1 MPRPSCA
8 STAELC
14 DERIRSVTIQSIAS
28 HPSVPT
34 LRELD
39 LTGRVAAVTGGSRG
53 IGRGIAELLAERGAA
68 VAIAFREREEAARD
82 VVSSITAG
90 GGRSW
95 SSACD
100 VGDPASVAAFF
111 ETAAN
116 ALGPVDILVNN
127 AGVTADAHVMM
138 LDPARW
144 HRVLRTNL
152 DGPYYCTRAVIRG
165 MLQRRSGRII
175 NISSPSA
182 AVPLAGQSNYA
193 ASKAGLEGFTRALSR
208 DLAGR
213 GVLVNAVSPGLVE
226 TEMLASMP
234 QKVRESSVAAI
245 PLGRAG
251 TVREVA
257 EVVAFLASDAASYI
271 TGQVI
276 AVDGGLT

>member
-1 MPRPSCA
+1 MMRA
-8 STAELC
+8 
-14 DERIRSVTIQSIAS
+14 
-28 HPSVPT
+28 
-34 LRELD
+34 LD
-39 LTGRVAAVTGGSRG
+39 LSGRVAVVTGGSRG
-53 IGRGIAELLAERGAA
+53 IGRGIAELLAERGAS
-68 VAIAFREREEAARD
+68 VAIAYREQESAARNVLD
-82 VVSSITAG
+82 AIAG
-90 GGRSW
+90 KGGRAW
-95 SSACD
+95 AAQCD
-100 VGDPASVAAFF
+100 VADQPSVSAFF
-111 ETAAN
+111 AA
-116 ALGPVDILVNN
+116 AAAAVGAVDILVNN

-144 HRVLRTNL
+144 QRVLRTNL
-152 DGPYYCTRAVIRG
+152 DGAYYCTRAVIRG
-165 MLQRRSGRII
+165 MLQRKRGRII

-182 AVPLAGQSNYA
+182 VMPLPGQSNYA

-208 DLAGR
+208 DVAAK

-226 TEMLASMP
+226 TDMLASMRET
-234 QKVRESSVAAI
+234 VRESSVSAI

>member
-1 MPRPSCA
+1 MRA
-8 STAELC
+8 
-14 DERIRSVTIQSIAS
+14 
-28 HPSVPT
+28 
-34 LRELD
+34 LD
-39 LTGRVAAVTGGSRG
+39 LSGRVAVVTGGSRG

-68 VAIAFREREEAARD
+68 VAIAYREQESAARNVLD
-82 VVSSITAG
+82 AIAG
-90 GGRSW
+90 KGGRAW
-95 SSACD
+95 AAQCD
-100 VGDPASVAAFF
+100 VADQPSVSAFF
-111 ETAAN
+111 AA
-116 ALGPVDILVNN
+116 AAAAVGAVDILVNN

-144 HRVLRTNL
+144 QRVLRTNL
-152 DGPYYCTRAVIRG
+152 DGAYYCTRAVIRG
-165 MLQRRSGRII
+165 MLQRKRGRII

-182 AVPLAGQSNYA
+182 VMPLPGQSNYA

-208 DLAGR
+208 DVAAK

-226 TEMLASMP
+226 TDMLASMP
-234 QKVRESSVAAI
+234 ETVRESSVSAI